1 MCLNFYLSM
10 IAKIYIYSI
19 FHISRYITNTKTF
32 ASKQTTKIIE
42 YVIYLCLVKLRKYCG
57 KNHFILPVD
66 KKYSSQQSTTGI

>member
-1 MCLNFYLSM
+1 M

-42 YVIYLCLVKLRKYCG
+42 YVIYLCLVNLLKYCG
-57 KNHFILPVD
+57 KKTILFYQLT
-66 KKYSSQQSTTGI
+66 KSTPRSKARPGFKWAHVM